1 MAEGSTEKNSLKNT
15 SITRFQ
21 DFKRERTHF
30 SLVRENPDGTETPMK
45 TLIWKEWRE
54 QRLFF
59 LISVGIIVLSRIAV
73 PVFFHEETLGKYV
86 QYEDYANA
94 LAHFILPL
102 LFSLFLGTI
111 SFTNEFTRNT
121 MSFLLSQPVTAARF
135 FWIKYLSALVL
146 LLALVILSH
155 LIFGV
160 PFETISKEP
169 VPILYLFLSI
179 VILYSTACFSSLL
192 LKNSLLAIICTP
204 FILLFGFLLV
214 FPLAVIP
221 FLICPYLA
229 IFILSTFSAIMATFL
244 IYSFLTWQRAI
255 TRDVSIRKILFK
267 TTVVILIISFGTH
280 AIANLTA
287 GIKLNNAIRQ
297 AKAEGMRLTLEEVIP
312 PPVPDKDNAAL
323 VYQQA
328 FALAE
333 RLKNKYKEE
342 WGYMPYESTVEE
354 LTTEQ
359 KKTMSRIMKDPEFV
373 RFYALLDRAVSMPAC
388 RFDINYEEGPAALL
402 PHLDKMRSLARLI
415 KARTYIL
422 AEEKRYTTALK
433 SAETG
438 LQVGNSL
445 TYEPLLISQLVRVA
459 VDTIVINSYRSLLS
473 AQEGVISSDSCRE
486 IIEGI
491 DRKDR
496 QLTISIEGEPVIF
509 SNDYNMESLYLNAG
523 RRTSIKNRNFLK
535 AYVIYVLM
543 PMFKAES
550 AFYMQ
555 AIMRL
560 VDFAKQPYYLIKKP
574 LSTWEKKIA
583 PEAKMPP
590 RYVLA
595 RMVLPA
601 YGRTLAQQARYN
613 ATLDT
618 FKLALALKI
627 YKQQHGHYP
636 DTLAPLA
643 PEVIKE
649 LPLDPFTGKDYIY
662 RRESKGFIVYSVGP
676 NEKDNGGV
684 YDPKQSTKYDDI
696 AFKVIN

>member
-1 MAEGSTEKNSLKNT
+1 
-15 SITRFQ
+15 
-21 DFKRERTHF
+21 
-30 SLVRENPDGTETPMK
+30 MK

-94 LAHFILPL
+94 LAHFILPI
-102 LFSLFLGTI
+102 LFSLFLGAI

-121 MSFLLSQPVTAARF
+121 RSFLLSQPVTAARL

-160 PFETISKEP
+160 PFETVSEKP
-169 VPILYLFLSI
+169 PILYLFLSI
-179 VILYSTACFSSLL
+179 VILYSVACFSSLL
-192 LKNSLLAIICTP
+192 LKNNLPAILCTP
-204 FILLFGFLLV
+204 FILLFGISLIL
-214 FPLAVIP
+214 PLIVVL
-221 FLICPYLA
+221 FLISPHWVAFHFLTFSA
-229 IFILSTFSAIMATFL
+229 VTATFLVPSFIIWRKVITKDVSVIKTVFTTVGMIFILSFGSHAVVTLAAT
-244 IYSFLTWQRAI
+244 
-255 TRDVSIRKILFK
+255 V
-267 TTVVILIISFGTH
+267 
-280 AIANLTA
+280 
-287 GIKLNNAIRQ
+287 KLNKVSEK
-297 AKAEGMRLTLEEVIP
+297 AKAEGIKLTLEEVIP
-312 PPVPDKDNAAL
+312 PPVQDEDNAAL

-333 RLKNKYKEE
+333 LLKNKYKEE
-342 WGYMPYESTVEE
+342 WGYMPYESTVRLQE
-354 LTTEQ
+354 LTAEQ
-359 KKTMSRIMKDPEFV
+359 KRRISRIMKETEFV
-373 RFYALLDRAVSMPAC
+373 QLYTLIEKAVSMPAC
-388 RFDINYEEGPAALL
+388 RFDIKYEEGPAVLL
-402 PHLDKMRSLARLI
+402 LHLGKIRSLARLI
-415 KARTYIL
+415 NARTYIL

-445 TYEPLLISQLVRVA
+445 TSEPLLTSQLNRVA

-473 AQEGVISSDSCRE
+473 AQGGVIFSDSCRE
-486 IIEGI
+486 IIEEI

-509 SNDYNMESLYLNAG
+509 CNEYKMGALYLNAG
-523 RRTSIKNRNFLK
+523 RITDSESHGYLK
-535 AYVIYVLM
+535 TFVFYYMLK
-543 PMFKAES
+543 PMSNAES
-550 AFYMQ
+550 VFYMQ
-555 AIMRL
+555 AIRRL
-560 VDFAKQPYYLIKKP
+560 VDFAKQPYYSIKKP
-574 LSTWEKKIA
+574 LSAWEKKIA
-583 PEAKMPP
+583 PDAKIPS